1 MSLVFKTL
9 IYRVKQFKPPTIAT
23 TRNLM
28 PPDEEEHSPIHR
40 TTDELTST
48 TGQSIMQ
55 HLDDAIE
62 STQITIE
69 KMEES
74 EQFLGTRIRRYRQML
89 AEHQM
94 RIDNNYDVFSIRD
107 RYRHVEQQEKYQQ
120 QICDV
125 IDIHRNILI
134 ELERLRRKL
143 KDLEKKRTDFMTKR
157 EECEQ
162 YLALASGVDVGDD
175 SSQVYDANDVDLEAM
190 EMELLNRIDP
200 SHLQIS

>member
-9 IYRVKQFKPPTIAT
+9 IYRVKQFKLPTIAT
-23 TRNLM
+23 TRKLM
-28 PPDEEEHSPIHR
+28 PPEEEHSPIHR
-40 TTDELTST
+40 TDELTST

-94 RIDNNYDVFSIRD
+94 RIDDNYEVFSLSD
-107 RYRHVEQQEKYQQ
+107 RNRYVEQQEKFQQ

-134 ELERLRRKL
+134 ELERLRWKL

-162 YLALASGVDVGDD
+162 FLVLASGVNVGDD
-175 SSQVYDANDVDLEAM
+175 SSQVYDANNVDVEGM
-190 EMELLNRIDP
+190 EMGLLNRIDP